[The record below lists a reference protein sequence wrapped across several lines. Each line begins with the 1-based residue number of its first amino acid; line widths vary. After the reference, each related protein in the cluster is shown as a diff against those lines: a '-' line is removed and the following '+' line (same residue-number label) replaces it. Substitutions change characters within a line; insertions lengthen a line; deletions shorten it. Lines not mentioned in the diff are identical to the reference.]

1 VTIQMKAVEQ
11 YFHLVLFIM
20 LHRWW
25 FQFNWVDEIIVSIE
39 ARAVQQ
45 YFHIPLLVMLLK
57 HVGRIQVQVCENL
70 YENLIQK

>member
-1 VTIQMKAVEQ
+1 MTIQMKAAEQ

-25 FQFNWVDEIIVSIE
+25 FQFNWVDETIVSIE
-39 ARAVQQ
+39 VRAVQQ
-45 YFHIPLLVMLLK
+45 HFNILLFLMLSK
-57 HVGRIQVQVCENL
+57 PVGRIQVQVCENL